1 MATAEL
7 FRDDAYL
14 KECDATVT
22 GVNDLGGIV
31 LDQTVFYP
39 LGGGQPGDSGTLTLA
54 DGGQI
59 GIATTVTDR
68 DSGDIVH
75 VPNEN
80 QTVPAPGT
88 RVRAVV
94 DWDRRHKLMRMHTAM
109 HLLCSLVPC
118 PVTGGQVGD
127 QKGRLDF
134 DMGDYKA
141 DKQTLTDAL
150 NTLIAADH
158 PVVARWITDQEL
170 DAQPDLVRTMSV
182 QPPRGGGRV
191 RLIGIG
197 GDAIDLQPCGGTHV
211 AKTGEI
217 GRLRVSKIESKGKQ
231 NKRIQIVFD
240 D

>member
-1 MATAEL
+1 MTVTEL
-7 FRDDAYL
+7 FRNDAYMT
-14 KECDATVT
+14 ECDATVT

-39 LGGGQPGDSGTLTLA
+39 LGGGQPGDSGALKLA

-59 GIATTVTDR
+59 EIATTVTDR
-68 DSGDIVH
+68 DSGNIVH
-75 VPNEN
+75 VPHEG
-80 QTVPAPGT
+80 QTVPAPGA
-88 RVRAVV
+88 RVRAVI

-134 DMGDYKA
+134 DMGDYQA
-141 DKQTLTDAL
+141 DKQTLSDAL

-158 PVVARWITDQEL
+158 PVVARWITDGEL
-170 DAQPDLVRTMSV
+170 DAEPNLVRTMSV
-182 QPPRGGGRV
+182 QPPRGSGRV

-197 GDAIDLQPCGGTHV
+197 GDAVDLQPCGGTHV

-217 GRLRVSKIESKGKQ
+217 SRLRIAKIESKGKQ

>member
-1 MATAEL
+1 MTATEL
-7 FRDDAYL
+7 FRNDAYMT
-14 KECDATVT
+14 ECDATVT

-39 LGGGQPGDSGTLTLA
+39 LGGGQPGDSGTLKLA

-59 GIATTVTDR
+59 EIATTVTDR
-68 DSGDIVH
+68 DRGDIVH
-75 VPNEN
+75 VPSEG
-80 QTVPAPGT
+80 QTVPAPGA
-88 RVRAVV
+88 RVRAVI

-127 QKGRLDF
+127 QKARLDF
-134 DMGDYKA
+134 DMGDYQA

-158 PVVARWITDQEL
+158 PVVARWITDGEL
-170 DAQPDLVRTMSV
+170 DAQPGLVRTMSV
-182 QPPRGGGRV
+182 RPPRGGGRV

-197 GDAIDLQPCGGTHV
+197 GDAVDLQPCGGTHV

-217 GRLRVSKIESKGKQ
+217 GRLRIAKIESKGKR